1 MNNRETT
8 KEAAATAAKAAV
20 EAYGPPT
27 RVVLRVIFI
36 LLLVTATL
44 FLTYKLTGIILLL
57 VLSIF
62 FAYLVSPLVEF
73 IRRPRTIGARTVA
86 IPKVLAIGLAYII
99 ILGVVAISIYAIL
112 PSLANQYPEFSAQA
126 KEYWASVGER
136 VKSISEFSRSGRVP
150 QKLVDAVNERVPH
163 VVNSISAIVGEFVT
177 ATLTYAV
184 FYLPWLILIPILA
197 FFLLK
202 DAEDFRRSALLML
215 PRGRWRWRGDE
226 FFQDINSTLAA
237 YIRAQLTACLL
248 IGIVCSIGFTLLGL
262 PGGLVMG
269 VLAGVFEFVPL
280 VGPLLIAIMAAILA
294 TLHAG
299 PFNAFLVLL
308 FLGVLRI
315 VHDYVTY
322 PRLIGQGIHLHP
334 LAVIFAILAGEKLA
348 GVTGVF
354 LAIPVVAILT
364 VTYRH
369 WLEHHGS
376 EGFADLL
383 EPAPATSPAPLP
395 IPGPDQVNDHEL
407 HAATTPEQMVRRR
420 PDLTTGELKMPV
432 EE

>member
-1 MNNRETT
+1 MSTQST

-27 RVVLRVIFI
+27 RVVLRLIFI
-36 LLLVTATL
+36 LLTVIVVLWVIS
-44 FLTYKLTGIILLL
+44 KITGIILLL

-73 IRRPRTIGARTVA
+73 LREPRIIGERTIA
-86 IPKVLAIGLAYII
+86 IPKVAAITLAYLFILAAILLAILV
-99 ILGVVAISIYAIL
+99 LV
-112 PSLANQYPEFSAQA
+112 PSLSNQFPEFAAQA
-126 KEYWASVGER
+126 QQYWQSLGDRLQELVKYSRRLPAPVTQELNDVIPEVRDTVLLTVTNFFTAS
-136 VKSISEFSRSGRVP
+136 
-150 QKLVDAVNERVPH
+150 
-163 VVNSISAIVGEFVT
+163 
-177 ATLTYAV
+177 LTYLI
-184 FYLPWLILIPILA
+184 YLPWLILIPILA

-202 DAEDFRRSALLML
+202 DAESFRRSALLML

-248 IGIVCSIGFTLLGL
+248 IGVVCALGFTVLGL

-269 VLAGVFEFVPL
+269 FIAGVLEFVPL
-280 VGPLLIAIMAAILA
+280 AGPLTVAVMAGVLA
-294 TLHAG
+294 MFHAG

-308 FLGVLRI
+308 FLGILRI
-315 VHDYVTY
+315 VHDYAIY
-322 PRLIGQGIHLHP
+322 PRLIGHGIHLHP

-348 GVTGVF
+348 SVAGIF

-364 VTYRH
+364 VSYKH
-369 WLEHHGS
+369 WLEHRGS

-383 EPAPATSPAPLP
+383 EPTPQAVEVTATVS
-395 IPGPDQVNDHEL
+395 VNPESKPEEL
-407 HAATTPEQMVRRR
+407 HAETTPEQMVRAR
-420 PDLTTGELKMPV
+420 PDLTTGELKIPL
-432 EE
+432 EESK